1 MRPCVSCQHQ
11 LQGLTGLRPNA
22 TLMIEA
28 LIMPD
33 SVFTYSS
40 DGEPGRCLV
49 WTNLNRVTLILVLMH
64 ILLVL
69 QAECLSPSRAL
80 AHDGHRLSPGD
91 HRAWLSSDGGS
102 GQGPSAR
109 ADRLAQTEREAQE
122 GGGMG
127 GHGPAPAAGAR
138 PGEIMGEGQSL
149 PDDTREEDVLPGGPT
164 WGFHT
169 QRLTQRGRAC
179 ALLSRL
185 PAQET
190 EAGPHFQQ
198 MLQCSGEAELPSR

>member
-1 MRPCVSCQHQ
+1 
-11 LQGLTGLRPNA
+11 
-22 TLMIEA
+22 MIEA

-149 PDDTREEDVLPGGPT
+149 LAVPVVAQWVKIPTSIHDVAGSIPGFTQWAENSVLP
-164 WGFHT
+164 
-169 QRLTQRGRAC
+169 
-179 ALLSRL
+179 
-185 PAQET
+185 
-190 EAGPHFQQ
+190 
-198 MLQCSGEAELPSR
+198 